1 MFFANLLSH
10 RSNIGVWALR
20 LSVFSGGLA
29 WRIAKFF
36 ALHSEVVVCV
46 VVACVLVGC
55 SSPKIADLPKPE
67 VPTPAPT
74 PPAPKK
80 IPPSIVSQAQTP
92 RDYRQDAAKHIYGF
106 NQHRIYK
113 GKLPPLLYAIGVV
126 TFEVDEDGK
135 IQSFDW
141 MRKPKQAPEVIQEIE
156 RAIKAAE
163 PFPAPIHLGRVR
175 YTETWLWHKS
185 GKFQLDT
192 LTEGQ
197 L

>member
-1 MFFANLLSH
+1 M
-10 RSNIGVWALR
+10 
-20 LSVFSGGLA
+20 
-29 WRIAKFF
+29 
-36 ALHSEVVVCV
+36 
-46 VVACVLVGC
+46 
-55 SSPKIADLPKPE
+55 P
-67 VPTPAPT
+67 
-74 PPAPKK
+74 
-80 IPPSIVSQAQTP
+80 QQ
-92 RDYRQDAAKHIYGF
+92 YRQDAAKHIYSQ

-126 TFEVDEDGK
+126 TFEVDMDGK

-156 RAIKAAE
+156 RTIKAAE

-197 L
+197 I